1 MKEKVIFISVLVL
14 LLLIVLCIPI
24 PKGTIE
30 DGGSKVYHAV
40 LYKFIIWNHLYTDSD
55 NKPGIYHKTAVYFFP
70 QNLKSESELWDIEE
84 AKLKKAP

>member
-40 LYKFIIWNHLYTDSD
+40 LYKPGLRYPS
-55 NKPGIYHKTAVYFFP
+55 KPRLKPILFP
-70 QNLKSESELWDIEE
+70 LFCVAET
-84 AKLKKAP
+84 

>member
-1 MKEKVIFISVLVL
+1 MKEKVIFISVLV

-40 LYKFIIWNHLYTDSD
+40 LYKPGLRHPS
-55 NKPGIYHKTAVYFFP
+55 KPRLKPILFP
-70 QNLKSESELWDIEE
+70 LFCVDGT
-84 AKLKKAP
+84 